1 MLTKIK
7 TTLKHSAIYGIGTVT
22 TKLIGFVLLPLYTK
36 HITVSE
42 YGILGV
48 LEITILILSQV
59 LVFGQPSAYMRFYD
73 ENQYQDKRKST
84 LFTLFISLFFIALVL
99 NVVGQFFSS
108 RIASFF
114 SNPEEYTLYF
124 KLCFAVISLRILNT
138 LFLAV
143 LRIKEKSALY
153 AFASVLRILIILG
166 LNIYFVAFAK
176 IGIRGILYAY
186 VIGNGIMLVVLLP
199 RMLSQM
205 IPQFAP
211 DTLKAGLIFG
221 FPLIFTSL
229 AGMLLN
235 MGDRY
240 ILKILTNYS
249 EVGLYNLGY
258 KVAGVLN
265 VFLIQSFS
273 LALLPMAYKIY
284 GKKGD
289 KRYYS
294 KMQTYFVFVL
304 LWAGLSLSLFGKE
317 LIRILAL
324 NPDYWTA
331 YQVVPYIILAYI
343 FSGAKYIA
351 SLGLY
356 LKRKTKYIAYN
367 TIGAAI
373 LNIGLNFLL
382 IPKYKMIGAAIATL
396 ISFVVLFFATYFVSN
411 RFYKIPYENMKF
423 LKMLVLA
430 VVLFSLSTLTASL
443 NILPRILI
451 KIAVIISFP
460 FILYPFNFYEPIE
473 IDRIKQGWYKLTG
486 LRKKKIKS

>member
-1 MLTKIK
+1 MLNRIK
-7 TTLKHSAIYGIGTVT
+7 STVKHSIVYGIGTVT
-22 TKLIGFVLLPLYTK
+22 TKLIGFILLPLYTK

-59 LVFGQPSAYMRFYD
+59 LIFGQPNAYMRFYEED
-73 ENQYQDKRKST
+73 QYRGKRKST
-84 LFTLFISLFFIALVL
+84 LFTLFISLFIIAILL
-99 NVVGQFFSS
+99 NVIGQLFSG

-114 SNPEEYTLYF
+114 SNPKEYTIYI
-124 KLCFAVISLRILNT
+124 KLCFAIISLRILNT

-186 VIGNGIMLVVLLP
+186 VIGNGIMLFVLFP
-199 RMLSQM
+199 RMLIEM
-205 IPQFAP
+205 IPKFAP
-211 DTLKAGLIFG
+211 STLKAAFIFG

-240 ILKILTNYS
+240 ILKILTNYN

-265 VFLIQSFS
+265 VLLIQSFS
-273 LALLPMAYKIY
+273 LALLPMAYKMY

-304 LWAGLSLSLFGKE
+304 FWAGLVLALFGKE
-317 LIRILAL
+317 LIKLLAL

-331 YQVVPYIILAYI
+331 YQVVPYIILAYV

-356 LKRKTKYIAYN
+356 LKRKTKYIAYT
-367 TIGAAI
+367 TIGATI

-382 IPKYKMIGAAIATL
+382 IPQYRMIGAAIATV
-396 ISFVVLFFATYFVSN
+396 ISFIALYAATYFISN
-411 RFYKIPYENMKF
+411 HFYKIPYENIKL
-423 LKMLVLA
+423 LKMLILSIII
-430 VVLFSLSTLTASL
+430 FSLSILTGQLHIVS
-443 NILPRILI
+443 RILL
-451 KIAVIISFP
+451 KFLLVVSFP
-460 FILYPFNFYEPIE
+460 FILYSMKFYEPIE
-473 IDRIKQGWYKLTG
+473 LERIKQGWHKFTG
-486 LRKKKIKS
+486 L